1 MISGMILLPRLVCR
15 RWLLALVPL
24 AVSACQ
30 PPPDFD
36 HTVEVIKDSTERG
49 VENAK
54 QAAEVAQDPEKRKQA
69 AEQLRKDLKNP
80 PRQFK

>member
-49 VENAK
+49 V
-54 QAAEVAQDPEKRKQA
+54 AEVAQDPEKRKQA